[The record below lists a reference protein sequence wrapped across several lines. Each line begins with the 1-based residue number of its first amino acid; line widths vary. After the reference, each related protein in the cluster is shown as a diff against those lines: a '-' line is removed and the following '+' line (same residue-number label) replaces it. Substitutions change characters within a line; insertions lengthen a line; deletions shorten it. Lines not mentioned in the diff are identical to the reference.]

1 MKTLTLFLFLI
12 SSVAVA
18 AAQVDPKDLT
28 IVTFQKQ
35 RAMQLTV
42 KTDIT
47 IKQAFEFIDDIAEFH
62 QNRIVIKDGQ
72 RYFRYGFTIKPKTFI
87 IIKKKHGSRLK
98 PIKLK

>member
-18 AAQVDPKDLT
+18 AAQVDPKDIT

-35 RAMQLTV
+35 WALQLTV
-42 KTDIT
+42 KDDMT
-47 IKQAFEFIDDIAEFH
+47 IEQAFEHLDKLAKFRR
-62 QNRIVIKDGQ
+62 NRIVVKDGQ

>member
-1 MKTLTLFLFLI
+1 MKTILLILLLLI
-12 SSVAVA
+12 SSVVS

-42 KTDIT
+42 KTDMT
-47 IKQAFEFIDDIAEFH
+47 IEQAFEFIDEIAEFH
-62 QNRIVIKDGQ
+62 QNRIVVKDGQ
-72 RYFRYGFTIKPKTFI
+72 QYFRYGFTIRPKTFL
-87 IIKKKHGSRLK
+87 IIKKKHGNRLK